1 MDNIFVFGEV
11 LWDVYPDKKVIGG
24 APFNFSAHLA
34 ALGTR
39 PFLISAV
46 GDDDL
51 GLETLSCI
59 KDKQVDS
66 TYVYKIANPTGV
78 CNVTLDENKIP
89 TYRLIEGVAYDNIT
103 LSDTDFERI
112 KNSENKSLYVG
123 TLSLRNKTSADT
135 FKKLVEECEWKDIL
149 FDINIRQS
157 FYSAEIVDYCL
168 NACTVL
174 KFSREEA
181 GVFCEL
187 GLSEY
192 DGCEENPES
201 LCIDLADKY
210 DINCILLTLDKD
222 GGAVYIPDTDTF
234 VYSEKPCCDVVSTVG
249 AGDSFFAAY
258 ISSYLGGAD
267 EEKCLSDAIAV
278 SGYVVEHIEA
288 IPEYSEKLLKSIGR

>member
-1 MDNIFVFGEV
+1 M
-11 LWDVYPDKKVIGG
+11 
-24 APFNFSAHLA
+24 
-34 ALGTR
+34 
-39 PFLISAV
+39 
-46 GDDDL
+46 
-51 GLETLSCI
+51 
-59 KDKQVDS
+59 
-66 TYVYKIANPTGV
+66 
-78 CNVTLDENKIP
+78 
-89 TYRLIEGVAYDNIT
+89 
-103 LSDTDFERI
+103 
-112 KNSENKSLYVG
+112 
-123 TLSLRNKTSADT
+123 
-135 FKKLVEECEWKDIL
+135 
-149 FDINIRQS
+149 
-157 FYSAEIVDYCL
+157 
-168 NACTVL
+168 L